1 MISGTPPIRTTFYL
15 MTDKSLH
22 KKRPAP
28 NSLDEIQ
35 ETLAPLSANPAS
47 TGIFLDLD
55 GTLAPIMPRPDDVTI
70 PSEVSRLIRRLS
82 HAYLAVTVVSGR
94 PAAGAKRIV
103 GNAELAYIGNHGF
116 ETLLPGHAVVVCEE
130 AKPYIPGIR
139 ELIDYCRHNEKMAE
153 SGIWLEDK
161 TATMSFH
168 FRRAHDPEQA
178 VAFIREN
185 FFPKIEALGLAVTE
199 GRKVIEVRPPMPV
212 NKGVAVGQL
221 LDRLDCRQAIY
232 IGDDTTDVDA
242 LRELRKRQRRKDHIM
257 IGVGVISEEMPKEIA
272 RYSDLLVERI
282 SGVEQVLQLL
292 AGEEL

>member
-1 MISGTPPIRTTFYL
+1 
-15 MTDKSLH
+15 MTDKSLI

-35 ETLAPLSANPAS
+35 EALAPLLAEPGASAV
-47 TGIFLDLD
+47 FLDLD
-55 GTLAPIMPRPDDVTI
+55 GTLAPIMPRPNDVAI
-70 PSEVSRLIRRLS
+70 PPGISRLIRKLA

-116 ETLLPGHAVVVCEE
+116 ETMLPGHAVVVCEE
-130 AKPYIPGIR
+130 AQEYIPKIR
-139 ELIDYCRHNEKMAE
+139 ELVEYCRKDEEMAE
-153 SGIWLEDK
+153 MGIWLEDK

-168 FRRAHDPEQA
+168 FRRASDPGES
-178 VAFIREN
+178 VAFIRGR
-185 FFPKIEALGLAVTE
+185 FFPMIEKLGLAISE
-199 GRKVIEVRPPMPV
+199 GRKVIEVRPPVPI

-221 LDRLDCRQAIY
+221 LDRLGCRQAIY

-242 LRELRKRQRRKDHIM
+242 LKELRKRKRRKNNVM
-257 IGVGVISEEMPKEIA
+257 VSVGVISSEMPAELAK
-272 RYSDLLVERI
+272 YSDLLVDRI
-282 SGVEQVLQLL
+282 SGVEVALQIL